1 MPSRVPGD
9 GELTG
14 DELLKLLA
22 TLANPHRMRIIAALV
37 GGRFYVSELARELGI
52 SRPLLQAHLRRMQAV
67 GLVSATVELDADGRA
82 MKYYELSPFVIRLD
96 ARILA
101 AAVGTLTLPARD
113 ATEPEQEKPAR
124 RRRTKEGPDG
134 L

>member
-9 GELTG
+9 GEFTG

-22 TLANPHRMRIIAALV
+22 TLANPHRMRIVGALA

-67 GLVSATVELDADGRA
+67 GLVWATVELDADGRA

-101 AAVGTLTLPARD
+101 AAVDTLTLPARD
-113 ATEPEQEKPAR
+113 ATESEPA
-124 RRRTKEGPDG
+124 ESAGAEAPDKG
-134 L
+134 AT